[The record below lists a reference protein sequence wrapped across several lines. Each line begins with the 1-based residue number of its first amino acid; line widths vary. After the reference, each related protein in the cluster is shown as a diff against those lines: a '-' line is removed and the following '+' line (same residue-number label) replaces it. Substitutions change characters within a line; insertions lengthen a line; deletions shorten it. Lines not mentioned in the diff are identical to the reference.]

1 MDNSG
6 KLTPSQN
13 AAALVI
19 VAFLEADCKDPEISS
34 ICRDITA
41 NWDINCNELQ
51 IATTYQDYEELE
63 SDGHLSESIRAS
75 LDDIQP
81 HVDLPWLGE

>member
-6 KLTPSQN
+6 KLTTSQN
-13 AAALVI
+13 AALVI
-19 VAFLEADCKDPEISS
+19 VAFLEADCKDPEIRSV
-34 ICRDITA
+34 CRDITA
-41 NWDINCNELQ
+41 NWDINRNERQ
-51 IATTYQDYEELE
+51 IATYQDHEELE

-81 HVDLPWLGE
+81 HVDLPWLGK